1 MRLLAV
7 GPVRVMGV
15 QKGRQEGEEIMEML
29 EAVIVPQFVARN
41 KEIFTDDSIGGD
53 DATTGPSDIDLAKLS
68 SLLSPALP
76 VCVPLPMSHSPP
88 G

>member
-76 VCVPLPMSHSPP
+76 VCVPLPMSLSPP